1 MRALNRL
8 VAALGMTGEARA
20 KGNFTERRLSAFETA
35 ATGADA
41 IATGVSAIE
50 IASGFYGRDLAMAEV
65 SPRNARTAAIT
76 PAWLSLAGRELARCG
91 QFVCDLE
98 VRGGRV
104 ELVPAS
110 SAYAVQGTSDP
121 STWVWIL
128 TLFGPGDTRT
138 RYRSN
143 NAILNVTIGNTVTRP
158 WEGRAPW
165 QAASLS
171 GRLLSG
177 IEKQLAG
184 EAQSKSGYVLPVPD
198 LGDRGQGEDD
208 DGETD
213 PLTTL
218 RRDLAAAAGRTMLAP
233 SMASGFGGG
242 PGVAPAP
249 ASEYSPK
256 RFGANPPE
264 ALTELRRDIER
275 SILASYGI
283 LPSLVDPKASGTA
296 LRESRRQFHGTI
308 VALATLIE
316 SALSEAL
323 NETVTLSMRRTKAA
337 DSATMARAIS
347 SLTSSGMTL
356 EDAIL
361 SVGL

>member
-41 IATGVSAIE
+41 IATGVAAVE
-50 IASGFYGRDLAMAEV
+50 IASGFYGRDLSLAEV

-76 PAWLSLAGRELARCG
+76 PSWLSLAGRELARSG

-104 ELVPAS
+104 ALVPAS
-110 SAYAVQGTSDP
+110 SAFAVQGTSDP
-121 STWVWIL
+121 SSWVWVL
-128 TLFGPGDTRT
+128 TLFGPGDTTT
-138 RYRSN
+138 RFRPN
-143 NAILNVTIGNTVTRP
+143 DGILSVTIGNTVTRP
-158 WEGRAPW
+158 LEGRAPW

-184 EAQSKSGYVLPVPD
+184 EAQSRKLDTSSRSPTLETA
-198 LGDRGQGEDD
+198 RKGEDD

-218 RRDLAAAAGRTMLAP
+218 RRDLAGAEGRTMLAP
-233 SMASGFGGG
+233 SYGLRDLVADQASRHLRRASTRQRDSARILPQALTGIETRYRKKLR
-242 PGVAPAP
+242 PG
-249 ASEYSPK
+249 EL
-256 RFGANPPE
+256 RHPPE
-264 ALTELRRDIER
+264 LWSMPE
-275 SILASYGI
+275 SI
-283 LPSLVDPKASGTA
+283 
-296 LRESRRQFHGTI
+296 R
-308 VALATLIE
+308 
-316 SALSEAL
+316 
-323 NETVTLSMRRTKAA
+323 NC
-337 DSATMARAIS
+337 
-347 SLTSSGMTL
+347 TS
-356 EDAIL
+356 
-361 SVGL
+361 